1 MKKTFF
7 KSILCA
13 SLFVGALTSCNEVED
28 LYNPALVREKAKQA
42 LGLDIAPD
50 QDWNMTSVVTAN
62 ITLNEDALS
71 DYSFRIYTANPTS
84 NANAVILAEESVKTD
99 TNGKASASFKFEMPS
114 YLKLVYVAR
123 VDSHG
128 RRMIGIS
135 NVQDGVVSK
144 AFGESSLASTKAIT
158 DYELPTMDA
167 PYTKDEVNSLI
178 TSSTDVN
185 SIELFNKTI
194 RIIGN
199 VV

>member
-50 QDWNMTSVVTAN
+50 QDWNMTSIVTAN

-99 TNGKASASFKFEMPS
+99 TNGK
-114 YLKLVYVAR
+114 LV
-123 VDSHG
+123 HH
-128 RRMIGIS
+128 S
-135 NVQDGVVSK
+135 NSRCH
-144 AFGESSLASTKAIT
+144 
-158 DYELPTMDA
+158 
-167 PYTKDEVNSLI
+167 
-178 TSSTDVN
+178 
-185 SIELFNKTI
+185 
-194 RIIGN
+194 RI
-199 VV
+199 